1 MAEADNQAV
10 VLLRRLQDLEQ
21 ARSNWETHWQE
32 IADYMRPR
40 KADITKNRNPGQK
53 RTELIFDGTAI
64 HAAEMLSASL
74 HGMLTNMSTPWFTL
88 RYTEPALEDDDIAKE
103 WLQLAEQTMYQAFQ
117 RSNFQEQVHEMYD
130 DLVCFGTA
138 IMFVEK
144 DETTSY
150 RFSTRHIA
158 ECFVAEDHN
167 GRVNTVYRK
176 FKMSAR
182 AAMNQFGDNVS
193 DRIKQADKKD
203 PHGMVELVHV
213 VLPREDRDLTK
224 KSAQNKPWAS
234 LYLDS
239 EEKTVL
245 GESGYDEMPYV
256 VPRWLKAS
264 TENNGFGHSPA
275 MSCLADTKMLNKLSE
290 ITIRAAQKQIDP
302 PLMVPDDS
310 FMLPIR
316 TVPGGLNFYR
326 SGTRDRIEPLNIGAN
341 QPLGLQMEEQRRQA
355 IRSAFYVDQLILQQN
370 QTMTATEVI
379 QRTEEKMRLLGPVLG
394 RLQAEF
400 LQPLI
405 ERCFN
410 ILSRDKVLP
419 PPPEFMAG
427 LNIEIEYVSPIAK
440 AQRSGDIQSIV
451 RMLEMLGP
459 LQDMEPGIID
469 WIDMD
474 GLAKHAIKV
483 LGIPAA
489 VVRGMEEVG
498 QIRTQRQQQ
507 QQMEQ
512 EKAEA
517 VQMAESAGKAAPAVT
532 ALNEVEMQAQAMQ
545 EQGAPGGG
553 GEIISIDDVA

>member
-1 MAEADNQAV
+1 MAQADNQAV
-10 VLLRRLQDLEQ
+10 VLLRRLRDLEEQ
-21 ARSNWETHWQE
+21 RSNWETHWQE
-32 IADYMRPR
+32 VADYMRPR
-40 KADITKNRNPGQK
+40 KADITKNRTPGQK

-88 RYTEPALEDDDIAKE
+88 RYTEPSLEDDDIAKE
-103 WLQLAEQTMYQAFQ
+103 WLELAEQTMYQAFQ

-158 ECFVAEDHN
+158 ECFVAEDAN

-193 DRIKQADKKD
+193 DRIKNADKKD

-213 VLPREDRDLTK
+213 VLPRDDRDITK
-224 KSAQNKPWAS
+224 KTAQNKPWAS
-234 LYLDS
+234 MYLDS
-239 EEKTVL
+239 EEKTIL

-275 MSCLADTKMLNKLSE
+275 MSCLADTKMLNKMSE

-302 PLMVPDDS
+302 PLMVPDDG

-355 IRSAFYVDQLILQQN
+355 IRSAFYVDQLILAQN

-410 ILSRDKVLP
+410 ILSRDKGLP
-419 PPPEFMAG
+419 QPPEFMAG

-440 AQRSGDIQSIV
+440 AQRSGDVQSIV

-459 LQDMEPGIID
+459 LQGMGPEIID

-489 VVRGMEEVG
+489 VVRGRDEVDEIRME
-498 QIRTQRQQQ
+498 RQQQ

-532 ALNEVEMQAQAMQ
+532 ALNEVDMQAQAMQ
-545 EQGAPGGG
+545 EQAAAAEGVIPI
-553 GEIISIDDVA
+553 EEVA